1 MAGLI
6 LNDGGALRPRLTP
19 PPAAPAGCEDGGQ
32 WVLDDTSAATLS
44 DKIPAGRSGYH
55 HEESFGSEVSAER
68 ERLTSHLDLR
78 LSRSERA
85 EVSQRARAL
94 GVKPSAWARAVIRD
108 ALDSR
113 RAEVQRLEHIAARPR
128 RDRQV
133 DGAKV
138 ETLRRIGTTF
148 EGLRRDVARAR
159 KDGESIN
166 IVVDDALLDQACS
179 AMAELRTEL
188 GDGTRL

>member
-1 MAGLI
+1 MLDARGSQSPVS
-6 LNDGGALRPRLTP
+6 AP
-19 PPAAPAGCEDGGQ
+19 PPAGSAATEDGGRRI
-32 WVLDDTSAATLS
+32 LDDTSEAKLS
-44 DKIPAGRSGYH
+44 DKIPAGRRGYPSSESCDSG
-55 HEESFGSEVSAER
+55 VSTQR
-68 ERLTSHLDLR
+68 ERLTSHLDVR
-78 LSRSERA
+78 LSCSEHG

-94 GVKPSAWARAVIRD
+94 GVKPSAWVRAVVRD

-113 RAEVQRLEHIAARPR
+113 RSEVHSIERMAARAR

-138 ETLRRIGTTF
+138 ETLRRIGATF

-159 KDGESIN
+159 KDGGSITV
-166 IVVDDALLDQACS
+166 VVDDALLDEAC
-179 AMAELRTEL
+179 AVMAELRADL

>member
-1 MAGLI
+1 MERVMR
-6 LNDGGALRPRLTP
+6 DERGAARPVSTP
-19 PPAAPAGCEDGGQ
+19 PPATRTASEDGGRRG
-32 WVLDDTSAATLS
+32 LDDTNEVKLS
-44 DKIPAGRSGYH
+44 DNLPAGRSGYPT
-55 HEESFGSEVSAER
+55 EESCDSGVSTQR
-68 ERLTSHLDLR
+68 ERLTAHLDVR

-113 RAEVQRLEHIAARPR
+113 RNEVQRLERMAARGC

-148 EGLRRDVARAR
+148 EGLRRDIARAR
-159 KDGESIN
+159 KDGESISV
-166 IVVDDALLDQACS
+166 VVDDVLLDEACS
-179 AMAELRTEL
+179 VMTELRSSL

>member
-1 MAGLI
+1 MERVI
-6 LNDGGALRPRLTP
+6 LRRAVLGVSYPP
-19 PPAAPAGCEDGGQ
+19 PPAGSEATEDGGQ
-32 WVLDDTSAATLS
+32 RILDDTSASELS
-44 DKIPAGRSGYH
+44 DKIPAGRRGYH
-55 HEESFGSEVSAER
+55 HEESSGSEVSAER
-68 ERLTSHLDLR
+68 ERLTSHLDVR

-85 EVSQRARAL
+85 EVSQRARAV
-94 GVKPSAWARAVIRD
+94 GVKPSSWARAVMRD

-113 RAEVQRLEHIAARPR
+113 RAEVQRLERMAARPR

-159 KDGESIN
+159 KDGESIS
-166 IVVDDALLDQACS
+166 IVVDDALLEQACS

>member
-1 MAGLI
+1 MERLR
-6 LNDGGALRPRLTP
+6 LDDRGAACPVGTP
-19 PPAAPAGCEDGGQ
+19 PPAGSAATEDGGQ
-32 WVLDDTSAATLS
+32 RILEDTSASELS
-44 DKIPAGRSGYH
+44 DKIPASRSGYPTS
-55 HEESFGSEVSAER
+55 ESCDSGVSTPR
-68 ERLTSHLDLR
+68 ERLTSHLDVR
-78 LSRSERA
+78 LSRSEHG

-94 GVKPSAWARAVIRD
+94 GVKPSAWVRAVVRD

-113 RAEVQRLEHIAARPR
+113 RSEVQRIERMAARAR

-138 ETLRRIGTTF
+138 ETLRRIGTTL

-159 KDGESIN
+159 KDGGSITV
-166 IVVDDALLDQACS
+166 VVDDALLDEAC
-179 AMAELRTEL
+179 AVMAELRADL